1 MKAVATALLIL
12 DEFAAL
18 AAKAT
23 LEVASAVMAAWA
35 ETGGLSRSVAA
46 LEAWPLNYTTEAA
59 DGAFSW
65 TAPAA

>member
-18 AAKAT
+18 AAT

-35 ETGGLSRSVAA
+35 ETGRLSRSVVV
-46 LEAWPLNYTTEAA
+46 LE
-59 DGAFSW
+59 
-65 TAPAA
+65 